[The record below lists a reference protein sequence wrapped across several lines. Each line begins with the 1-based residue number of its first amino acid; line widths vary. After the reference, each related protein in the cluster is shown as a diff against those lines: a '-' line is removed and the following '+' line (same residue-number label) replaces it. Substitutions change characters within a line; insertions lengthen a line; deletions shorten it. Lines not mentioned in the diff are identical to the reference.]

1 MQNRNVILRYDDDDD
16 NDNYDDGQIVCHHNP
31 IVE

>member
-1 MQNRNVILRYDDDDD
+1 MQNRNVILRYDDDD